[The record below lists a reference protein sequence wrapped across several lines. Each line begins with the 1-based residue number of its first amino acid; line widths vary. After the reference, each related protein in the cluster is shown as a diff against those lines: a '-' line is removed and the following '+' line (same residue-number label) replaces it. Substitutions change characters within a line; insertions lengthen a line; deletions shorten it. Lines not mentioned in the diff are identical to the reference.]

1 MNIKGLLTAMKKADP
16 NAKTYQL
23 KTDFAFDG
31 LREYPRP
38 QLQRGAYINLNG
50 KWDFS
55 IKDQDGQIIEE
66 GQIQVPFSPETMA
79 SGTKMHTLQKNQV
92 LEYKRQLVI
101 DKIKGKKRL
110 LLHFGAVDQ
119 IATVTVNG
127 QEIGSHTGGYTAF
140 SFDITDYI
148 FEGVNDL
155 SVKVID
161 TLDSKGYARGK
172 QSYKS
177 EGMWYSAQ
185 SGIWQTVWMEW
196 VPKSYVKAVRAIP
209 HINQDGLEL
218 VLKVSKLKDSVEIKS
233 PIAGLIESV
242 ERLDS
247 QEENQLR
254 FWLKLK
260 DYQLWSPDNPQLY
273 FLNITYGR
281 DSFSTYF
288 AMREFST
295 GADDRGYQRILLNG
309 QPIFLNG
316 ILDQGYYPESLM
328 TPPSDAA
335 MLNDLEVIKS
345 LGFNMIRKHCKLE
358 PMRWYF
364 HCDRLGLIVWQDI
377 VNGGLAYNMNMICSL
392 PTVFKPWQGTAD
404 TKKRLWKHTGR
415 YTEESRQLW
424 FKEAKEMLE
433 QLINVPSVG
442 LWTIFNEGW
451 GQFEGEKCLDFAKS
465 IDDSRLYDLGSGWF
479 KQTATDVVSDH
490 IYFDTLR
497 SKKTDKPYVIS
508 EYGGYSLKINGHVS
522 RDAIYGYKN
531 FDSME
536 GLSDAYQE
544 TMAKIKSLE
553 NQGLCGAVY
562 TQTTDIMDELNGLMT
577 YDRKVQKVY

>member
-55 IKDQDGQIIEE
+55 IKDQDGRIIEE

-127 QEIGSHTGGYTAF
+127 QEIGSHAGGYTAF

-172 QSYKS
+172 QSYS
-177 EGMWYSAQ
+177 PEGMWYSAQ

-218 VLKVSKLKDSVEIKS
+218 VLKVSKLKDSIEIKS

-273 FLNITYGR
+273 FLNITYGK

-392 PTVFKPWQGTAD
+392 PTVFKPWQRTSD
-404 TKKRLWKHTGR
+404 TKKSLWKHTGR

-490 IYFDTLR
+490 IYFDALR
-497 SKKTDKPYVIS
+497 AKKTDKPYVIS

>member
-79 SGTKMHTLQKNQV
+79 SGTKMHTLQKKQV

-127 QEIGSHTGGYTAF
+127 QEIGSHAGGYTAF

-155 SVKVID
+155 SVKVLD

-172 QSYKS
+172 QSYKP

-209 HINQDGLEL
+209 HIDQDGLEL
-218 VLKVSKLKDSVEIKS
+218 VLKVSKLKDSIEIKS

-260 DYQLWSPDNPQLY
+260 DYQLWAPDNPQLY
-273 FLNITYGR
+273 FLNITYGK

-335 MLNDLEVIKS
+335 MVNDLEVIKS

-404 TKKRLWKHTGR
+404 TKKSLWKHTGR

-479 KQTATDVVSDH
+479 KQKATDVVSDH
-490 IYFDTLR
+490 IYFDALR
-497 SKKTDKPYVIS
+497 AKKTDKPYVIS

-536 GLSDAYQE
+536 GLFDAYQE
-544 TMAKIKSLE
+544 TKAKIKSLE

>member
-55 IKDQDGQIIEE
+55 IKDQDGRIIEE

-110 LLHFGAVDQ
+110 LLHFGAIDQ

-127 QEIGSHTGGYTAF
+127 QEIGSHAGGYTAF

-148 FEGVNDL
+148 FEGINDL

-172 QSYKS
+172 QSYS
-177 EGMWYSAQ
+177 PEGMWYSAQ

-218 VLKVSKLKDSVEIKS
+218 VLKVSKLKDSIEIKS

-273 FLNITYGR
+273 FLNITYGK

-404 TKKRLWKHTGR
+404 TKKSLWKHTGR

-479 KQTATDVVSDH
+479 KQKATDVVSDH
-490 IYFDTLR
+490 IYFDALR
-497 SKKTDKPYVIS
+497 AKKTDKPYVIS